1 VLVLASASPR
11 RRELIARLGVEFR
24 VEPADVDETPPPG
37 AGGEDAARDIATRK
51 ALAVAK
57 RTDEP
62 VLGADTIVVAADGEF
77 LGKPRDAA
85 DARRILGKLS
95 GTTHRVITGVCV
107 ATGRGARL
115 RTAVATT
122 AVTMRPLSAAEI
134 DAYVAGGECFDK
146 AGAYA
151 IQETGDRF
159 VVRVDGDR
167 TNVVGLPLETAARL
181 LREAGVAPG
190 AAK

>member
-11 RRELIARLGVEFR
+11 RRELLAQLGVEFR
-24 VEPADVDETPPPG
+24 VEPADVDETPLPG
-37 AGGEDAARDIATRK
+37 ADGEDAAREIATRK
-51 ALAVAK
+51 ALVVA
-57 RTDEP
+57 RTTDEP
-62 VLGADTIVVAADGEF
+62 VIGADTIVVAADGEF

-107 ATGRGARL
+107 ATARGSRL
-115 RTAVATT
+115 LTAVETT
-122 AVTMRPLSAAEI
+122 SVTMRPLRADEI
-134 DAYVAGGECFDK
+134 DAYVATGECFDK

-159 VVRVDGDR
+159 VVRIDGGR
-167 TNVVGLPLETAARL
+167 TNVVGLPLEAASRL
-181 LREAGVAPG
+181 LRDAGVAVG
-190 AAK
+190 AGK